1 MLKPFLTYEQQLA
14 KLRDE
19 KHLVISDEESAS
31 NKLKH
36 IGYYSLNNFVQR
48 EVPEGDY
55 SIYSE
60 SRGSYVLFG
69 RFTR

>member
-36 IGYYSLNNFVQR
+36 IGYYSLIS
-48 EVPEGDY
+48 G
-55 SIYSE
+55 
-60 SRGSYVLFG
+60 
-69 RFTR
+69 